1 MVFLEKQYKIKDFLT
16 FTEKSGKM
24 SRTNLGKERTRMKIA
39 KRLLPLLLF
48 ILALTGLGCSHLD
61 KTNVEKAIT
70 GELDLLKNLDSET
83 VQKYISYKELFPDA
97 TDETDLSD
105 EIQEVF
111 SLFFQDFDYKI
122 LDIDVDKEN
131 KTASASIRLNTID
144 AKTLARDYATA
155 RLEKEILADAAA
167 DSPGTEDNLNS
178 LEERY
183 LILNDLLKNHEYDT
197 IENNC
202 TMQLKNT
209 GDKEEVWEIK
219 RTHSLENDL
228 VGGLMTY
235 LSDSDTL
242 SPEDT
247 LGIYLNTLKN
257 MNTTE
262 MSNYLGVESILN
274 TSDSAKSAIA
284 AALVEQVHKNFN
296 YEVKESEVNGYT
308 AAIKTEITTFDSDA
322 ILEAYQK
329 ELDEYLSSPDA
340 VIDGSQKRYQKSYE
354 MLLNYIK
361 NNTAVRTASATFYL
375 INDGVSWKLEDD
387 NHDLGNA
394 IFGTLTTTPVEE
406 SENN

>member
-1 MVFLEKQYKIKDFLT
+1 
-16 FTEKSGKM
+16 
-24 SRTNLGKERTRMKIA
+24 MKIA

-70 GELDLLKNLDSET
+70 YELDLLKNLDSNT

-97 TDETDLSD
+97 TDETELSD

-111 SLFFQDFDYKI
+111 SLFFQNFDYKI
-122 LDIDVDKEN
+122 LDIDVDKDK
-131 KTASASIRLNTID
+131 KTATATIRLNTID
-144 AKTLARDYATA
+144 ARALARDYAEA
-155 RLEKEILADAAA
+155 RLEKEILADAAS
-167 DSPGTEDNLNS
+167 DSQSTEESLNS

-183 LILNDLLKNHEYDT
+183 LILNTLLKNQKYDT

-242 SPEDT
+242 SAEDT
-247 LGIYLNTLKN
+247 LAIYLKTLKN
-257 MNTTE
+257 MDTTE

-274 TSDSAKSAIA
+274 TSDPAKNAIA
-284 AALVEQVHKNFN
+284 TALVEQVHKNFN
-296 YEVKESEVNGYT
+296 YEVTESKVESYT
-308 AAIKTEITTFDSDA
+308 ASIETEITTFDSDA
-322 ILEAYQK
+322 ILSAYQK

-354 MLLNYIK
+354 MLLNYIQD
-361 NNTAVRTASATFYL
+361 NTAVKTAPATFL
-375 INDGVSWKLEDD
+375 LVNDGVSWKLEND
-387 NHDLGNA
+387 NHNLGNA
-394 IFGTLTTTPVEE
+394 IFGTLTTTPVED
-406 SENN
+406 SEKQ